1 MVENIKI
8 VVLLIV
14 LMIDIRWFSY
24 VLLDYN
30 AYLVYAKLI
39 SVIMFVYVIVK
50 NRCLRNNDVM
60 FVREIVCLMCL
71 PFISAFIAFL
81 FHNQELMNTF
91 NISSMHLG
99 YSLFL
104 IMVIWRVSYKK
115 IKTVI
120 LVLGLLW
127 CIIEI
132 VQQFTAPAFL
142 FSNSVAL
149 LYDLDVG
156 NDRNGIYRYMPLG
169 YQFGLIFL
177 FYFFQQYLNKKNL
190 IYLVAIILGLA
201 GVYFTATRQTIVVT
215 IVCLIIGLFIS
226 KKIQFKSL
234 IGILIL
240 AFVVFQN
247 FDSLFGD
254 FITKTVDKNDMS
266 AVARYNAYRIYGYEL
281 NDWNPFLMI
290 FGNGDPGRGSLYAR
304 AISHIEISKM
314 AVRADIGVV
323 GMYYTYGLLYVSII
337 IQFIFKVFS
346 KWKYVDLYFKLFVF
360 FVICTSP
367 MLWHFGYSSAYIG
380 IYSFIYYLLAK
391 NISLNVNKC
400 A

>member
-1 MVENIKI
+1 M
-8 VVLLIV
+8 
-14 LMIDIRWFSY
+14 
-24 VLLDYN
+24 
-30 AYLVYAKLI
+30 
-39 SVIMFVYVIVK
+39 
-50 NRCLRNNDVM
+50 
-60 FVREIVCLMCL
+60 
-71 PFISAFIAFL
+71 
-81 FHNQELMNTF
+81 
-91 NISSMHLG
+91 
-99 YSLFL
+99 
-104 IMVIWRVSYKK
+104 
-115 IKTVI
+115 
-120 LVLGLLW
+120 
-127 CIIEI
+127 
-132 VQQFTAPAFL
+132 
-142 FSNSVAL
+142 
-149 LYDLDVG
+149 
-156 NDRNGIYRYMPLG
+156 
-169 YQFGLIFL
+169 
-177 FYFFQQYLNKKNL
+177 
-190 IYLVAIILGLA
+190 VAIILGLA

-281 NDWNPFLMI
+281 NDRNPFLMI

-304 AISHIEISKM
+304 EISHIEISKM

-323 GMYYTYGLLYVSII
+323 GMYYTYGLLYVCII

-346 KWKYVDLYFKLFVF
+346 KWKYVDLYLKLFVF

-391 NISLNVNKC
+391 I
-400 A
+400 